1 MDTPI
6 LVQIVPAQPVL
17 TVMVAPETKTIVS
30 QIQTGAPGITGP
42 AGTNG
47 TNGSDANVTQ
57 GNIASALGYTPVSP
71 AQLATAVSTAEGFS
85 VVVSQAADD
94 DALAYSIAL

>member
-1 MDTPI
+1 MAPPI
-6 LVQIVPAQPVL
+6 LVQIVPAVPVL
-17 TVMVAPETKTIVS
+17 QVRILSSAKTIVS
-30 QIQTGAPGITGP
+30 QILAGAPGENGLP
-42 AGTNG
+42 GANG
-47 TNGSDANVTQ
+47 TDANVTL